1 MDSGIP
7 AATVNA
13 LALKSPDKFYTNR
26 TVIIYFSNNQ
36 YFKRNAFL
44 ETRVLFI
51 ISMNKAA
58 QKVPNTLRMIA
69 LQNSMSQIFTNSY
82 QFNIEC

>member
-13 LALKSPDKFYTNR
+13 LALKSPDKFSTNR
-26 TVIIYFSNNQ
+26 TVSCILYFSNNQ

-58 QKVPNTLRMIA
+58 QKVPNTVRLIA

-82 QFNIEC
+82 Q